1 MNVFENFNNQKTEL
15 LQLCQQAVDYGWVD
29 NQFQQDLV
37 QKLQDDVLTIGVIGQ
52 MKAGKSTFLN
62 AFVFGDT
69 ILPSAT
75 TPMTAALSVI
85 TYGEQERVEAE
96 FYTSDEW
103 IEQKVTAQRNLNDVT
118 DELLRSKI
126 QAAQE
131 LVKQASGLGDQL
143 NSLLGQKQEDK
154 LSNLIEYVGAEG
166 KYVGITKSVRI
177 YVNKEYLKGV
187 EIVDTLGFND
197 PIVSREERTKEFLNR
212 ADVVLMLLYAGRPFD
227 STDREIIFKSLS
239 NCGVSKLVIGINK
252 YDIPYGNGETHEE
265 IKTYVMNEI
274 TKACRNSDSSSIS
287 QMLREAT
294 PIPLSAEMA
303 LLSTLSMERIS
314 SSDVYQHAWDRYTDM
329 FDVSTQHDLEQLSM
343 IAALSQAIRDI
354 ITNEKAAILLAKP
367 RNVIRAAAEKAK
379 QKLEQEILQNN
390 EVISNYSKT
399 DDELDQREENIRKAE
414 RRIKKKIA
422 EAIEDELEKALIKC
436 RNDVTRKIEDE
447 VKNTFDRAF
456 QSLKEAGRTTD
467 PETLAVNCTNKINT
481 LINYDI
487 PKYLSRASETR
498 KAFIGNTGATIAG
511 ELDDIIDKYLKDVDI
526 SELKRNLKSLAEEPD
541 IQRIDPSLEIELSI
555 TSEFGKL
562 GRLIGGIGT
571 EKDEL
576 SRKLKEIQ
584 NDLLR
589 LSRNSN
595 LNEIEPIL
603 EKVSQMSQDSLISP
617 LRSAI
622 QEVREK
628 KEQRVEELSRRKQLQ
643 TELQSRKE
651 ELIMQIAQ
659 LGL

>member
-15 LQLCQQAVDYGWVD
+15 LQLCQQAVDYCWVD

-187 EIVDTLGFND
+187 EIVDTPGFND

-343 IAALSQAIRDI
+343 ISALSQAIRDI

-414 RRIKKKIA
+414 RRIKKKIE
-422 EAIEDELEKALIKC
+422 EAIEDELEKALKKC
-436 RNDVTRKIEDE
+436 RDNVIDKIEDE
-447 VKNTFDRAF
+447 VKTTFDRTF
-456 QSLKEAGRTTD
+456 RILDNAGRTTA

-526 SELKRNLKSLAEEPD
+526 SELKRNLRSLAEEPD

-562 GRLIGGIGT
+562 GRWIGGIGT
-571 EKDEL
+571 EKREL
-576 SRKLKEIQ
+576 QKQLMNIKD
-584 NDLLR
+584 DLLR